1 VIVEG
6 GVLHRVKRE
15 EELFGRRNVRVG
27 ICPGGLYPGG
37 MSGFFGC
44 SINVVVAV

>member
-1 VIVEG
+1 MEG

-27 ICPGGLYPGG
+27 ICPGGGYIQGECPD
-37 MSGFFGC
+37 S
-44 SINVVVAV
+44 SVVPLMLL